1 MNDIQTLG
9 GSEGGP
15 NRPVPLSA
23 TPRRSTRREFLIGTG
38 GLLLLGG
45 SLAGCGG
52 GGRAGEEKTTEKR
65 TIEHKY
71 GSTEISGV
79 PERVVS
85 VGFNDQDPILALGVK
100 PVGVRDWIEN
110 RIIWPWNE
118 EEFSDAKPE
127 ILPVGE
133 LNFEQIATLK
143 PDLIV
148 GVYSGITK
156 KEYETLSE
164 IAPTV
169 TQPGKYQDFGIP
181 WQEQTRII
189 GRALGREERA
199 NKLVAEVEG
208 RFARAREENPEFEGA
223 TGLVAYSFAPKEY
236 GAYGTQDLRGRFLT
250 SLGFELPPKIAE
262 LTGDEF
268 FTTISGER
276 LDLIDTDV
284 LVWILSVDGTRETV
298 EKDPLYRK
306 LDVASEERAIFP
318 SEELIGA
325 ISFSTVLSLPFALDG
340 LVPMLA
346 AAVDGNPATDA
357 GSTS

>member
-1 MNDIQTLG
+1 MRSRPSSPLLLG
-9 GSEGGP
+9 P
-15 NRPVPLSA
+15 
-23 TPRRSTRREFLIGTG
+23 TRREFLIGAG
-38 GLLLLGG
+38 SLLLLGA
-45 SLAGCGG
+45 AGCGTSG
-52 GGRAGEEKTTEKR
+52 GTGNGGEEATSGATR

-71 GSTEISGV
+71 GRTKISGR

-110 RIIWPWNE
+110 RIIWPWNQG
-118 EEFSDAKPE
+118 EFGDTEPE
-127 ILPVGE
+127 ILPMGE

-148 GVYSGITK
+148 GMYSSITK

-164 IAPTV
+164 IAPTI
-169 TQPGKYQDFGIP
+169 TQSGKYQDFGVP

-189 GRALGREERA
+189 GQALGREERA

-208 RFARAREENPEFEGA
+208 RFARAREENPEFEEA
-223 TGLVAYSFAPKEY
+223 TGVVAYSFAPKDY

-268 FTTISGER
+268 FTAISGER
-276 LDLIDTDV
+276 LDLIDADV

-306 LDVASEERAIFP
+306 LDVASEGRAIFP
-318 SEELIGA
+318 GEELIGA
-325 ISFSTVLSLPFALDG
+325 ISFSTILSLPFALDG

-346 AAVDGNPATDA
+346 AAVDGDPDTKT
-357 GSTS
+357 GE